1 LAAVGKVF
9 EGKGRLYL
17 EDCGVAGPTTDG
29 SEGYKEYA
37 FDKEK
42 EARLWE
48 DSLKMVGLADF

>member
-1 LAAVGKVF
+1 VF

-17 EDCGVAGPTTDG
+17 EDCDVAGPTTDG

-48 DSLKMVGLADF
+48 ESLKMVGLADF